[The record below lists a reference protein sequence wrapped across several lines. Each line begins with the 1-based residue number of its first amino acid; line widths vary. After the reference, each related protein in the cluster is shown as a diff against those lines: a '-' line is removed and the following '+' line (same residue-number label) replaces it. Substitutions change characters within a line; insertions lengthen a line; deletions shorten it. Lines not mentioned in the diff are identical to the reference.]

1 MFMIKTKQRNKI
13 VTIQRNNVFISPT
26 TSLISLSILDKT
38 YTILFLIL
46 LCKKRDYELF
56 WKNLIDNILQDLSE
70 NLSSP
75 SIYV

>member
-13 VTIQRNNVFISPT
+13 VTIQKNNVFISPT

-56 WKNLIDNILQDLSE
+56 
-70 NLSSP
+70 
-75 SIYV
+75 